1 MCYTLITGSG
11 TEPWRGVGV
20 PMLAARSAFRARF
33 LRGVRQLQ
41 STPYSELSIG
51 VPKETV
57 ALERRVAQTPE
68 TVTKLVKAGF
78 TVKVEKGAGVAA
90 SFSDASYEKAGA
102 SIVDRDAAFACAS
115 PTAPASSAPALPG
128 HAATRTNAT
137 TTPTHMAPREPRQG
151 GRSNQAASPP
161 SLASP
166 LFLK

>member
-1 MCYTLITGSG
+1 MPTHVS
-11 TEPWRGVGV
+11 
-20 PMLAARSAFRARF
+20 MLAARSAFRGRF

-78 TVKVEKGAGVAA
+78 AVKVEKGAGVGA

-102 SIVDRDAAFACAS
+102 SIVDRDTAFGASLVTKVQVPTPEEAKLVGDRMLLSFLFPAQNGPLLEQLAAQKAAAFS
-115 PTAPASSAPALPG
+115 
-128 HAATRTNAT
+128 
-137 TTPTHMAPREPRQG
+137 MDEP
-151 GRSNQAASPP
+151 
-161 SLASP
+161 
-166 LFLK
+166 